1 MTGTDGSPGRRP
13 GRPRL
18 PTLPRVSS
26 LRRRLV
32 FATALL
38 TTVGMAA
45 LLSLTV
51 AVLTHVVSEDIDG
64 LLTERAASAL
74 STVVRQGEGI
84 GVVPNAAAGLGDVTW
99 IYDTSGR
106 LVSGT
111 APGTGSAPAGGEPDP
126 DRVAVSAELAAGLAA
141 LSSVTEP
148 TERESGGWRL
158 RAVPVVLAGETE
170 QSGVAVVG
178 LSLAP
183 YQRTETRTL
192 LVGIGLAVLVVLGVS
207 GMAAWTVRRALRPVE
222 VMARRASAWSADDL
236 TGRFDLGEPHDE
248 LTHLGQ
254 VLDGLLAR
262 VSRTIIAEQHLT
274 AELAHELRSPL
285 TVIRAEAELA
295 GLDPTLS
302 PAQAERFDRIR
313 ASVDQLTEVIGTLLA
328 VSRGQVNRDER
339 AQVDAV
345 LDAAVAAAAG
355 AVAGASAG
363 GAPEIIVAGAPGLEL
378 GVPQA
383 VALRALAPLLENAV
397 RYARTRVTV
406 AAVAQGGSIRISV
419 TDDGP
424 GIGDLDPELLF
435 TPGYR
440 ATESPG
446 AGLGL
451 ALARRVAVAAGG
463 TVEAVPGDHS
473 GRFVLILPG
482 VPAEEKR
489 PAPFR

>member
-1 MTGTDGSPGRRP
+1 
-13 GRPRL
+13 
-18 PTLPRVSS
+18 VNS

-64 LLTERAASAL
+64 LLAERAASAL
-74 STVVRQGEGI
+74 STVVRQGDGI
-84 GVVPNAAAGLGDVTW
+84 GVGPNAAGGIDDATW
-99 IYDTSGR
+99 IYDASGR

-111 APGTGSAPAGGEPDP
+111 ASGTGSTPPGEDPAPVRSPSD
-126 DRVAVSAELAAGLAA
+126 LTTGLAA

-158 RAVPVVLAGETE
+158 RAVPIVLAGEAE
-170 QSGVAVVG
+170 QIGVVVVG
-178 LSLAP
+178 LPLAP

-207 GMAAWTVRRALRPVE
+207 AMAAWTVRRALRPVE
-222 VMARRASAWSADDL
+222 VMALRASAWSADDL
-236 TGRFDLGEPHDE
+236 TGRFNLGEPHDE
-248 LTHLGQ
+248 LTRLGQ

-262 VSRTIIAEQHLT
+262 VSRTIIAEQRLT

-302 PAQAERFDRIR
+302 PAQAERFGRIG

-339 AQVDAV
+339 APVDAV
-345 LDAAVAAAAG
+345 LAAAVAAAAG
-355 AVAGASAG
+355 ASTTDA
-363 GAPEIIVAGAPGLEL
+363 APEIVVAGAPGLEL

-397 RYARTRVTV
+397 RYGRTRVTV
-406 AAVAQGGSIRISV
+406 TAVAQGGSIRITV

-424 GIGDLDPELLF
+424 GIGDLDPDLLF

-440 ATESPG
+440 AAESPG

-463 TVEAVPGDHS
+463 TVEAVPGDGH
-473 GRFVLILPG
+473 GRFVLVLPG
-482 VPAEEKR
+482 VPADEPGSAR
-489 PAPFR
+489 IR

>member
-1 MTGTDGSPGRRP
+1 MTGTRDSSGRRL
-13 GRPRL
+13 GRLRL
-18 PTLPRVSS
+18 PVLPRVSS

-64 LLTERAASAL
+64 LLAERAASAL
-74 STVVRQGEGI
+74 ATVVRQGDGI
-84 GVVPNAAAGLGDVTW
+84 AVTRNAAGGLGDVTW
-99 IYDTSGR
+99 IYDASGR

-111 APGTGSAPAGGEPDP
+111 ATGTDSTATGGEPDP
-126 DRVAVSAELAAGLAA
+126 APVAGPSELRAGLAA

-158 RAVPVVLAGETE
+158 RAVPIVLPGETE
-170 QSGVAVVG
+170 RIGVAVVG

-248 LTHLGQ
+248 LTRLGQ

-262 VSRTIIAEQHLT
+262 VSRTIIAEQRLT

-302 PAQAERFDRIR
+302 PAQVERFGRIG
-313 ASVDQLTEVIGTLLA
+313 ASVDELTEVIGTLLS

-339 AQVDAV
+339 APVDAV
-345 LDAAVAAAAG
+345 LRAAVAAAAG
-355 AVAGASAG
+355 ASAGAPAD
-363 GAPEIIVAGAPGLEL
+363 AVPEIVVAPAPGLEL

-397 RYARTRVTV
+397 RYGRTRVTV

-424 GIGDLDPELLF
+424 GIGDLVPELLF

-440 ATESPG
+440 AAESPG

-463 TVEAVPGDHS
+463 TVEAVPGGRH
-473 GRFVLILPG
+473 GRFVLVLPA
-482 VPAEEKR
+482 VPAEEAGLA
-489 PAPFR
+489 PAD

>member
-1 MTGTDGSPGRRP
+1 MTGTRDSSGRRQ
-13 GRPRL
+13 GRSRL
-18 PTLPRVSS
+18 PALPRVRS

-64 LLTERAASAL
+64 LLAERAASAL
-74 STVVRQGEGI
+74 ATVARQGDGI
-84 GVVPNAAAGLGDVTW
+84 GVTRNAAGGLGDVTW
-99 IYDTSGR
+99 IYDASGR
-106 LVSGT
+106 LVSAT
-111 APGTGSAPAGGEPDP
+111 ATGTGSTPTGGESDP
-126 DRVAVSAELAAGLAA
+126 APVAGPSELTAGLAA

-158 RAVPVVLAGETE
+158 RAVPIVLPGETE
-170 QSGVAVVG
+170 RIGVAVVG

-183 YQRTETRTL
+183 YQRTETRTM
-192 LVGIGLAVLVVLGVS
+192 LVGIGPAVLVVLGVS
-207 GMAAWTVRRALRPVE
+207 GMAAWIVRRALRPVE

-248 LTHLGQ
+248 LTRLGQ

-262 VSRTIIAEQHLT
+262 VSRTIIAEQRLT

-302 PAQAERFDRIR
+302 PAQAERFGRIG
-313 ASVDQLTEVIGTLLA
+313 ASVDQLTEVIGTLLS

-339 AQVDAV
+339 APVDAV
-345 LDAAVAAAAG
+345 LHAAVAAAAG
-355 AVAGASAG
+355 APADA
-363 GAPEIIVAGAPGLEL
+363 APEIVVAPAPGLEL

-397 RYARTRVTV
+397 RYGRTRVTV

-419 TDDGP
+419 RDDGP

-440 ATESPG
+440 AAESPG

-463 TVEAVPGDHS
+463 TVEAVPGDRH
-473 GRFVLILPG
+473 GRFVLVLPA
-482 VPAEEKR
+482 VPAEETGLA
-489 PAPFR
+489 PAH